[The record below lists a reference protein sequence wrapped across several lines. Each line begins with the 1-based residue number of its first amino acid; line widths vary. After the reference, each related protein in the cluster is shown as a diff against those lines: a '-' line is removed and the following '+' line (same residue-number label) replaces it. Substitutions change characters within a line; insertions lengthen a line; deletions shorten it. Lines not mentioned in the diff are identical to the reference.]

1 MPDRKL
7 VKVRGR
13 WMDGWRQAPRCRGRQ
28 CEDTA
33 DQCILVHSFSQIALT
48 SFHGVGHSTAKLIC
62 ARLAFHDRLAVS
74 ELTEPQLNQLSAL
87 LSSPSSF
94 MGEAPSGS
102 ASASTST
109 STSSSSASTSSSSGL
124 PAAGPPKSQTQI
136 AREHDRLAN
145 LVTES
150 DLRRSVRADIAH
162 HRTVGSYK
170 GRRHAM
176 GLPVRGQRTKTNA
189 MMAKKLNK
197 SRVDRKMFSTLSP
210 GRTGTSRQG

>member
-1 MPDRKL
+1 MSR
-7 VKVRGR
+7 
-13 WMDGWRQAPRCRGRQ
+13 AI
-28 CEDTA
+28 A
-33 DQCILVHSFSQIALT
+33 DQCTLFGQIALT

-94 MGEAPSGS
+94 MGEAPS
-102 ASASTST
+102 A
-109 STSSSSASTSSSSGL
+109 SSASTSSSASASSSTSPSL
-124 PAAGPPKSQTQI
+124 SGPPKSQTQI

-162 HRTVGSYK
+162 HRTVGSYR

-197 SRVDRKMFSTLSP
+197 SRVDRKMFSTLAS
-210 GRTGTSRQG
+210 GRMPMSRQRCAVLAVLCRPS

>member
-1 MPDRKL
+1 MYVLGVNLPDRKL
-7 VKVRGR
+7 VK
-13 WMDGWRQAPRCRGRQ
+13 
-28 CEDTA
+28 
-33 DQCILVHSFSQIALT
+33 IALT

-94 MGEAPSGS
+94 MGEAPS
-102 ASASTST
+102 ASASTSG
-109 STSSSSASTSSSSGL
+109 STSSSSTSSSSSSS
-124 PAAGPPKSQTQI
+124 GPPKSATQI

-162 HRTVGSYK
+162 HRTVGSYR

-197 SRVDRKMFSTLSP
+197 SRVDRKMFSTLAP
-210 GRTGTSRQG
+210 GRTPTSRQSQSAIEYTQPSSLMHSLKWRFRALTV